1 MIKKILVTG
10 ANRGLGLG
18 LVKKFLRNNEK
29 VICTTRNISK
39 SKELIL
45 CKEKYNDNLEIC
57 ELDLLDKDSPN
68 ILSNFLGDETI
79 DLFIN
84 NAGVIGHS
92 AQHFKS
98 ISLNHWIEVLKV
110 NLIAPLLITQSIIKN
125 IEKSSERK
133 IYFISSKVGSIEDN
147 KSGGMYIYRSSKTA
161 LNQVVKSLSIDLKPL
176 GISVISLHPGWVR
189 TEMGGPNA
197 LISVEESVNG
207 MVDVISNTSII
218 NSGQFINYDGTRLPW

>member
-1 MIKKILVTG
+1 MKKILVTG

-18 LVKKFLRNNEK
+18 LVKKFLENDEK
-29 VICTTRNISK
+29 VICTTRNLSK
-39 SKELIL
+39 SRELIS

-57 ELDLLDKDSPN
+57 ELDLLDKESPN
-68 ILSNFLGDETI
+68 ILSNFLGDKPI

-98 ISLNHWIEVLKV
+98 VSLNHWIDVLKV
-110 NLIAPLLITQSIIKN
+110 NLISPLLITQSIIKN
-125 IEKSSERK
+125 VEKSSEGK

-207 MVDVISNTSII
+207 MIDVISNTSII

>member
-1 MIKKILVTG
+1 MMKKILVTG

-18 LVKKFLRNNEK
+18 LVKKFLKNNEK

-39 SKELIL
+39 SKELML
-45 CKEKYNDNLEIC
+45 YKEKYNDNLEIC

-98 ISLNHWIEVLKV
+98 VSLNHWIEVLKV

-207 MVDVISNTSII
+207 MIDVISNTSII

>member
-1 MIKKILVTG
+1 MKKILVTG

-18 LVKKFLRNNEK
+18 LVKKFLKNNEK

-39 SKELIL
+39 SKELTL

-57 ELDLLDKDSPN
+57 ELDLLDKESPN
-68 ILSNFLGDETI
+68 ILSNFLGDKPI

-98 ISLNHWIEVLKV
+98 VSLNHWIDVLKV
-110 NLIAPLLITQSIIKN
+110 NLISPLLITQSIIKN
-125 IEKSSERK
+125 VEKSSEGK

-207 MVDVISNTSII
+207 MVDVISNTSIV
-218 NSGQFINYDGTRLPW
+218 NSGEFINYDGTRLPW

>member
-98 ISLNHWIEVLKV
+98 VSLNHWLEVLKV

>member
-1 MIKKILVTG
+1 MMKKILVTG

-98 ISLNHWIEVLKV
+98 VSLNHWLEVLKV

-125 IEKSSERK
+125 LEKSSERK

>member
-1 MIKKILVTG
+1 MKKILVTG

-18 LVKKFLRNNEK
+18 LVKKFLKNNEK

-98 ISLNHWIEVLKV
+98 VSLNHWLEVLKV

-197 LISVEESVNG
+197 LISVEESVNR

>member
-1 MIKKILVTG
+1 MKKILVTG

-18 LVKKFLRNNEK
+18 LVKKFLENDEK
-29 VICTTRNISK
+29 VICTTRNLSK
-39 SKELIL
+39 SKELIS

-57 ELDLLDKDSPN
+57 ELDLLDKESPN
-68 ILSNFLGDETI
+68 ILSNFLGDKPI

-98 ISLNHWIEVLKV
+98 VSLNHWIDVLKV
-110 NLIAPLLITQSIIKN
+110 NLISPLLMTQSIIKN
-125 IEKSSERK
+125 VEKSSEGK

-207 MVDVISNTSII
+207 MIDVISNTSII

>member
-1 MIKKILVTG
+1 MKKILVTG

-18 LVKKFLRNNEK
+18 LVKKFLENDEK

-39 SKELIL
+39 SRELIL

-98 ISLNHWIEVLKV
+98 VSLNHWLEVLKV

-125 IEKSSERK
+125 LEKSSERK

-207 MVDVISNTSII
+207 MIDVISNTSII

>member
-1 MIKKILVTG
+1 MKKILVTG

-18 LVKKFLRNNEK
+18 LVKKFLKNNEK

-39 SKELIL
+39 SKELTL

-98 ISLNHWIEVLKV
+98 VSLNHWLEVLKV

-207 MVDVISNTSII
+207 MVDVISNTSIV
-218 NSGQFINYDGTRLPW
+218 NSGEFINYDGTRLPW

>member
-1 MIKKILVTG
+1 MKKILVTG

-18 LVKKFLRNNEK
+18 LVKKFLKNNEK
-29 VICTTRNISK
+29 VICTTRNFSK

-45 CKEKYNDNLEIC
+45 CKKKYNDNLEIC

-68 ILSNFLGDETI
+68 ILSNFLGDETV

-98 ISLNHWIEVLKV
+98 VSSNNWLEVLKV

-197 LISVEESVNG
+197 LISVEESVNR